1 MSSRIWSAS
10 RNSNL
15 SSRVQD
21 ETAISTLEE
30 PLRQGSIAIIGL
42 RHIPKIELGDNLAR
56 TIIAAANKQH
66 LNLRSGDVVVVAQKI
81 VSKTEG
87 RVLTLDE
94 VKPSQVA
101 KDLAKAMGKDPRH
114 VEAILSETRR
124 VVRRRGAHL
133 IAQTRHGLVCANAG
147 VDKSNVEGE
156 DVVTLL
162 PKDPDRSARR
172 IRAQIKEKT
181 GKDVAVIVSDTFGRP
196 WRIGQTNVAIGLS
209 GMRPWIDYRG
219 RKDMFGYKLSVTM
232 MAVADELASA
242 AELVMN
248 KSDGIPVAIIRGYPY
263 PRTRG
268 SARQLVRPARQD
280 LFR

>member
-1 MSSRIWSAS
+1 M
-10 RNSNL
+10 
-15 SSRVQD
+15 
-21 ETAISTLEE
+21 
-30 PLRQGSIAIIGL
+30 RQGSIAIIGL